1 MRESTKMIRSFSLVV
16 AAGVGTVSGLAA
28 EPGPSP
34 IPLDQGTPWVYEANR
49 ADGWYC
55 WRVEAREVKP
65 IRVEGVPRAKGEVV
79 FTVAFR
85 TNPSH
90 ELFEIVP
97 GIGIVRY
104 EFEHHGTVAS
114 SDVRLIEF
122 KRPPPRRSAKTADQ
136 PAP

>member
-1 MRESTKMIRSFSLVV
+1 
-16 AAGVGTVSGLAA
+16 VGKRWDNIADD
-28 EPGPSP
+28 P
-34 IPLDQGTPWVYEANR
+34 NR

-55 WRVEAREVKP
+55 WHVEARKRRSIEIK
-65 IRVEGVPRAKGEVV
+65 GVPRTKADVV

-90 ELFEIVP
+90 ELVEIVP
-97 GIGIVRY
+97 GIGILRF

-122 KRPPPRRSAKTADQ
+122 KRPPPQRSVKTANSS
-136 PAP
+136 PP